1 MKPLGLRERLLFFYA
16 LMALTPVTLSGA
28 LLYFYLN
35 SQVAQSAERFQRGV
49 QKDLQR
55 SQQAVR
61 ESAAATLRN
70 SQQQMQQKITQHMDA
85 SREQM
90 LQQQKRLLK
99 ETVGALQKTTE
110 SALHQT
116 ERSTLQNLKPHAHA
130 GRSAGAIRSGAVA
143 GVVAGND
150 GACDPRRAA
159 ASHRQPFDSTQ
170 RTGLASSGEPPAQL
184 HGAIEPDCPAARD
197 SAGERAREPAGFC
210 SRFKTVSLL
219 TTTWRC

>member
-116 ERSTLQNLKPHAHA
+116 ERSTLQNLNRTLTQVDRQVQSVQEQSLA
-130 GRSAGAIRSGAVA
+130 
-143 GVVAGND
+143 VVAGND

-184 HGAIEPDCPAARD
+184 HGAIEPDCPTARD
-197 SAGERAREPAGFC
+197 SAGQRAREPLDSAVA
-210 SRFKTVSLL
+210 SRP
-219 TTTWRC
+219 